1 MLIASFHSRALKQH
15 QKPNTYLIEVVELYQ
30 ALITMPVELS
40 PSSVRGCDCWYGHGC
55 ELELPADSKLK
66 FVRGCRHSLGCSWLR
81 FALSDRRTK
90 DTGEQR
96 AHLPQWL
103 ATQPSICVALGY
115 LCQDRSYQ
123 NSDAGH
129 E

>member
-66 FVRGCRHSLGCSWLR
+66 FVRGVLSLAWLQLASLRTLGQTNERHRGTTSTPSAVASDS
-81 FALSDRRTK
+81 AL
-90 DTGEQR
+90 
-96 AHLPQWL
+96 
-103 ATQPSICVALGY
+103 Y
-115 LCQDRSYQ
+115 LCGFGLSLPRP
-123 NSDAGH
+123 
-129 E
+129 ELPKL